1 MAKMT
6 RAKLMAKIRK
16 EDEAIE
22 LKKLKQQLA
31 KKKSMR
37 QKMK

>member
-16 EDEAIE
+16 EEKLIE
-22 LKKLKQQLA
+22 DKKLKQKLEQLR
-31 KKKSMR
+31 SRRM
-37 QKMK
+37 KMK